1 MKHNRIIDNE
11 IIRGVKRLA
20 MEWNTDKSKAIYDHT
35 SFWQEHFMIS
45 CADKFNSMV
54 SEYIKL
60 NNVLKFLELK
70 SIYLLSYKFGIWS
83 TGQWFCFYGIFF
95 GQFN

>member
-35 SFWQEHFMIS
+35 SF
-45 CADKFNSMV
+45 
-54 SEYIKL
+54 
-60 NNVLKFLELK
+60 
-70 SIYLLSYKFGIWS
+70 
-83 TGQWFCFYGIFF
+83 
-95 GQFN
+95 